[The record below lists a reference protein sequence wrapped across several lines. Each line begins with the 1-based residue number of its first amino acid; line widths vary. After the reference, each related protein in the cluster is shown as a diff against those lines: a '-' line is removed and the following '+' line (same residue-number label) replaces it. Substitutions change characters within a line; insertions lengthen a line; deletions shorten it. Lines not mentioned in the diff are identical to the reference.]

1 MNKVTKKMI
10 QDKLRLLNQR
20 DSDGLNHEVRDSV
33 LFRSLTKIQP
43 DTRTI
48 VPPPLA
54 ANFKAMDTELDDG
67 EAAGEDEVEEEED
80 ADL

>member
-20 DSDGLNHEVRDSV
+20 VSGLNRGDSV
-33 LFRSLTKIQP
+33 RFRSVTKIQP
-43 DTRTI
+43 DTI

-67 EAAGEDEVEEEED
+67 EAAGEDEVEEAED